1 MKQIGKL
8 ILTLVLPLTI
18 IFFGTIIKWRYVHID
33 DLPNDFLLGFPLP
46 FICNSWGSSM
56 SLQIFIEEFLFD
68 FLIYFILNLTI
79 VLLFDKYVKSIIVG
93 KVFKFVLF
101 GFSTLT
107 LMFYGLIFLNH
118 DNRFKIK
125 SDFMY
130 KEIRSGYKFIWQE
143 VKT

>member
-1 MKQIGKL
+1 M
-8 ILTLVLPLTI
+8 
-18 IFFGTIIKWRYVHID
+18 
-33 DLPNDFLLGFPLP
+33 
-46 FICNSWGSSM
+46 
-56 SLQIFIEEFLFD
+56 
-68 FLIYFILNLTI
+68 
-79 VLLFDKYVKSIIVG
+79 LFDKYVKSIIVG